1 MEWPTVLNPTV
12 LHDYVKTQNYAYC
25 GIAAVALL
33 LYETCVTFEREY
45 KHIWRRNASAAT
57 WIFTFNRYLVIALY
71 AFLVPGAFTISDA
84 RFDPNVFAFDDS
96 VLTVFAWDSCP
107 PLVRIWQVLNILPY
121 VVWAAFSSLRAFA
134 LLNRAWHISL
144 LIAMLSLAPVW
155 IYIVSTPIFMPRRN
169 ADGLEQYRDV
179 HQFAENFPPPTN
191 CIAVPKYSIELDRHL
206 TVVARVC
213 LILSDILV
221 LCVTWTKTYGIVRL
235 AREHGVDRSL
245 SVSKVLLRDGSTYF
259 TVWTILNTLHIVGT
273 YVQSVQYLTTFTEAF
288 TSILVSRFIL
298 NLREVASAPSPE
310 DEDDPTTDAYWNLV
324 ESWRVADRFP
334 GVSIDVTSLLAPL
347 GAPLDHSFASYE
359 SGDEPIGAQVGKAA
373 DTRLRRLGVNEDF
386 ASTLANSSS
395 TIEMPVVAKVYIVR
409 HGETEENR
417 QGIMQGQLDTPLN
430 AAGVRQAELAADAL
444 ADVPFGAA
452 YSSDL
457 QRARKYMGDWQGK
470 LIGTRGNP
478 PANLEPIITFMARA
492 MKWWNDT
499 IARHVQRRAAQL
511 KALGPTMED
520 DQDGREFEPVHIL
533 VVSHGGLI
541 GTLVTNLVGSRKVVV
556 AEGVEIGRCF
566 NASISVVD
574 VEESGKGVLVSYAD
588 TTHLNMELLQENA
601 DVQ

>member
-1 MEWPTVLNPTV
+1 
-12 LHDYVKTQNYAYC
+12 
-25 GIAAVALL
+25 
-33 LYETCVTFEREY
+33 
-45 KHIWRRNASAAT
+45 
-57 WIFTFNRYLVIALY
+57 
-71 AFLVPGAFTISDA
+71 
-84 RFDPNVFAFDDS
+84 
-96 VLTVFAWDSCP
+96 
-107 PLVRIWQVLNILPY
+107 
-121 VVWAAFSSLRAFA
+121 
-134 LLNRAWHISL
+134 
-144 LIAMLSLAPVW
+144 
-155 IYIVSTPIFMPRRN
+155 
-169 ADGLEQYRDV
+169 
-179 HQFAENFPPPTN
+179 
-191 CIAVPKYSIELDRHL
+191 
-206 TVVARVC
+206 
-213 LILSDILV
+213 
-221 LCVTWTKTYGIVRL
+221 
-235 AREHGVDRSL
+235 
-245 SVSKVLLRDGSTYF
+245 
-259 TVWTILNTLHIVGT
+259 
-273 YVQSVQYLTTFTEAF
+273 
-288 TSILVSRFIL
+288 
-298 NLREVASAPSPE
+298 
-310 DEDDPTTDAYWNLV
+310 
-324 ESWRVADRFP
+324 
-334 GVSIDVTSLLAPL
+334 
-347 GAPLDHSFASYE
+347 
-359 SGDEPIGAQVGKAA
+359 
-373 DTRLRRLGVNEDF
+373 
-386 ASTLANSSS
+386 
-395 TIEMPVVAKVYIVR
+395 MPVVAKVYIVR

-457 QRARKYMGDWQGK
+457 QRARKTAEIIVERHPGVRLETTEALKERYMGDWQGK

-520 DQDGREFEPVHIL
+520 DQDAREFEPVHIL

>member
-33 LYETCVTFEREY
+33 LYETYVTFEREY

-84 RFDPNVFAFDDS
+84 
-96 VLTVFAWDSCP
+96 SCP

-155 IYIVSTPIFMPRRN
+155 IYI
-169 ADGLEQYRDV
+169 YRDV

-191 CIAVPKYSIELDRHL
+191 CIAVPKYSIELDRQL

-324 ESWRVADRFP
+324 EFWRVADRFP

-373 DTRLRRLGVNEDF
+373 DTRLRRLGVNE
-386 ASTLANSSS
+386 
-395 TIEMPVVAKVYIVR
+395 
-409 HGETEENR
+409 GEARRDLELIRTHSVGWLRR
-417 QGIMQGQLDTPLN
+417 Q
-430 AAGVRQAELAADAL
+430 RQAA
-444 ADVPFGAA
+444 
-452 YSSDL
+452 
-457 QRARKYMGDWQGK
+457 
-470 LIGTRGNP
+470 
-478 PANLEPIITFMARA
+478 
-492 MKWWNDT
+492 
-499 IARHVQRRAAQL
+499 
-511 KALGPTMED
+511 
-520 DQDGREFEPVHIL
+520 
-533 VVSHGGLI
+533 
-541 GTLVTNLVGSRKVVV
+541 
-556 AEGVEIGRCF
+556 
-566 NASISVVD
+566 
-574 VEESGKGVLVSYAD
+574 
-588 TTHLNMELLQENA
+588 
-601 DVQ
+601 